1 MSFTPLPH
9 QIEKLVRQSITQ
21 AQANGDLPSADDL
34 AVPVSRSKR
43 ADQGHYSVACM
54 ALARPFKMKP
64 LDIAN
69 TLAESLTDS
78 NLILKVEVAP
88 PGFLNFH
95 LSETWLVEQVNAI
108 ISAGDTVFA
117 QNIGDNKLANVEFVS
132 ANPTGPVHVGRT
144 RGAVVGDGIAR
155 LMQACG
161 WRVHREYYFNNG
173 GRQMQMLGETLQI
186 RYKQALGQA
195 VALSADHYQGDYLV
209 EMAQALVAEHG
220 ESWLAKEWS
229 DFKVVAENNIFAMI
243 KGTMKRVGIEFD
255 LFFNELSLYED
266 KSVWAVRDNLV
277 KRGHTYQAKT
287 RANASEEEMAE
298 SQEKGHEPATWF
310 RSTSFGDV
318 EDRVI
323 VRSNGEPTY
332 VLPDVA
338 YHVNKIERGFDRM
351 IDIFGADHF
360 TEAQTVNRALQALGH
375 DPSNI
380 DVVLM
385 QWVRLVREG
394 DVVGMSTR
402 AGQYVTLDE
411 LIDEIGADAIRY
423 FMLYRSPDSS
433 IDFDL
438 DLALKQSNENP
449 VFYIQNAHV
458 RCVGIFRQVEARG
471 YPADWDKDAD
481 LNLLNQ
487 EEREFVLK
495 MLEFSEILHFAH
507 DNLAPHHLANWAHDL
522 ARAFHPMYER
532 SRVLHTE
539 VPEEVAKARLRLYR
553 ATQLV
558 FNRVLN
564 LMGMTAPDVM

>member
-1 MSFTPLPH
+1 MTFAPIP
-9 QIEKLVRQSITQ
+9 QQVENLVRQAIAQ
-21 AQANGDLPSADDL
+21 AQEKGILPAADDL
-34 AVPVSRSKR
+34 TVPVSRSKR
-43 ADQGHYSVACM
+43 ADQGQYSVACM

-64 LDIAN
+64 LEIAN
-69 TLAESLTDS
+69 TLAENLAKS
-78 NLILKVEVAP
+78 NLILKTEVAP

-108 ISAGDTVFA
+108 IEAGETVFT
-117 QNIGDNKLANVEFVS
+117 QNIGTGKVVNVEFVS

-155 LMQACG
+155 LMEACG
-161 WRVHREYYFNNG
+161 WQVHREYYFNNG
-173 GRQMQMLGETLQI
+173 GRQMQMLGEALQI
-186 RYKQALGQA
+186 RYQQALGQD
-195 VALSADHYQGDYLV
+195 VELGADHYQGDYLE
-209 EMAQALVAEHG
+209 EMAQTLVAEHG
-220 ESWLAKEWS
+220 DSWLTKDWS
-229 DFKVVAENNIFAMI
+229 DFKLVAENYIFAMI
-243 KGTMKRVGIEFD
+243 KTTMQRIGIEFD

-277 KRGHTYQAKT
+277 ERGHTYQATT
-287 RANASEEEMAE
+287 RDGASEEEVTEAA
-298 SQEKGHEPATWF
+298 SKGHEPATWF
-310 RSTSFGDV
+310 KSTSFGDV

-338 YHVNKIERGFDRM
+338 YHVNKISRKFDRM

-394 DVVGMSTR
+394 DVVSMSTR

-423 FMLYRSPDSS
+423 FMLNRSPDSS

-438 DLALKQSNENP
+438 ALALKQSNDNP

-458 RCVGIFRQVEARG
+458 RCAGIFRQIEARE
-471 YPADWDKDAD
+471 YPVDWDKDAD
-481 LNLLNQ
+481 LNLLNE
-487 EEREFVLK
+487 EEREFVMK
-495 MLEFSEILHFAH
+495 MLEFSETLHFAH

-522 ARAFHPMYER
+522 ARSFHPMYDR

-539 VPEEVAKARLRLYR
+539 VPEDVAKARLRLYR
-553 ATQLV
+553 AAQIV
-558 FNRVLN
+558 FKRALT
-564 LMGMTAPDVM
+564 LMGMSTPEVM